1 MSNETL
7 FYICGIVLAVSAVT
21 VSLAGLKLR
30 DFPGKAM
37 PVIVLWFVVF
47 VGAATTFAVL
57 HAQDEEKAKAAEL
70 QQAGEEVEKAE
81 TSGPYENEGGESK
94 QGEGAAGGSGAQ
106 IFASAGCG
114 SCHTL
119 AAAGSTG
126 KTGPNL
132 DEFLAPDD
140 TTPDV
145 EEMIVD
151 PEAEI
156 AEGYSAN
163 VMPTNY
169 GQQLSEAEV
178 EQLAQYLV
186 ASTPA
191 KPAPE
196 AKGGGGAAKEAG
208 TTLHVEASATALAFN
223 TKKLTAKAGKVTID
237 FKNPAPIPHNVVILK
252 DGKEL
257 AGFEP
262 IAEGEESETA
272 ELEAG
277 TYTFICSVPGHAQAG
292 MEGTLTVK

>member
-1 MSNETL
+1 MRPRRLRWPRRGRRSAETL

-70 QQAGEEVEKAE
+70 QQAGEEIEQGE
-81 TSGPYENEGGESK
+81 TSGPYENEGGA
-94 QGEGAAGGSGAQ
+94 QGGETEEAEEEAEKEAEG
-106 IFASAGCG
+106 
-114 SCHTL
+114 
-119 AAAGSTG
+119 
-126 KTGPNL
+126 P
-132 DEFLAPDD
+132 
-140 TTPDV
+140 V
-145 EEMIVD
+145 EEEPV
-151 PEAEI
+151 
-156 AEGYSAN
+156 G
-163 VMPTNY
+163 PT
-169 GQQLSEAEV
+169 E
-178 EQLAQYLV
+178 
-186 ASTPA
+186 
-191 KPAPE
+191 
-196 AKGGGGAAKEAG
+196 KEAG
-208 TTLHVEASATALAFN
+208 EGGKGTKQGKGAKQGGQKAPAQQGGATTTLTLEASETELAFD
-223 TKKLTAKAGKVTID
+223 KKELTAKPGKVTID
-237 FKNPAPIPHNVVILK
+237 FTNPSAIPHNVVILK

-262 IAEGEESETA
+262 IAEGEEIETA